1 MTYLLNLTMV
11 VFCSQLFAAEDANI
25 SGKES
30 YVSFEDAQAALP
42 DKEVYNRPG
51 DDRSTPD
58 WEDDPG
64 AYEFSATIAGAVI
77 MNDGVQ
83 MGGAITSQELTV
95 TLPTSPAVGT
105 EMRPLW

>member
-1 MTYLLNLTMV
+1 MKTMTYLLNLTMV

-58 WEDDPG
+58 WEVATAASDAVPKGLSSTSDGSAGPPSTSSP
-64 AYEFSATIAGAVI
+64 EFVATAVFS
-77 MNDGVQ
+77 
-83 MGGAITSQELTV
+83 ITALE
-95 TLPTSPAVGT
+95 
-105 EMRPLW
+105 

>member
-1 MTYLLNLTMV
+1 MFTII
-11 VFCSQLFAAEDANI
+11 AAEDANI

-64 AYEFSATIAGAVI
+64 AYEFTATISGAVI

-83 MGGAITSQELTV
+83 MGGAGDVFAAFDADGNLRG
-95 TLPTSPAVGT
+95 VGVALF
-105 EMRPLW
+105 PPFAP